1 MALTRATVPTRQH
14 LATKLTIWFGMSLRG
29 YIIQKKP
36 STHTNHT
43 TRRTIIITRRRR
55 TFSVMELVSML
66 KLIFCQLNDGT
77 TIYDRNLSTNQL
89 TIRNLKMFEQKN
101 HSVSILLLIYSV
113 YFDLTATLLHL
124 SVFHLPHNYLF
135 GRNKYYSIRIEVSI
149 FISNKGIY

>member
-43 TRRTIIITRRRR
+43 TQRTIIITRRRR
-55 TFSVMELVSML
+55 TFSVMELASML

-89 TIRNLKMFEQKN
+89 TIRNLKMFEQKIIP
-101 HSVSILLLIYSV
+101 SLYCCLYILYILTSLPLYFIYRS
-113 YFDLTATLLHL
+113 FICLTIT
-124 SVFHLPHNYLF
+124 YLAEIKTIQYELKSAF
-135 GRNKYYSIRIEVSI
+135 
-149 FISNKGIY
+149 FIINKGI